1 MLLLLICT
9 WLEVRHDMIIQSYTD
24 REESQL
30 LFCLNPL
37 MTCLGK
43 QMRDEPALRHLN
55 LQENQLHSLPVP
67 LPIELKVV
75 IATAEL
81 SVAVRPPLAR
91 GSLNTSGAISGQRS
105 VYPLKDGSK
114 LLIDELTCM
123 SPTAPLQRRH
133 SSSIIRCSHVQAKQ
147 VVLQIAVFFEL
158 LFDSCCQCFA
168 FR

>member
-1 MLLLLICT
+1 MWKKLLWILLLLICT

-30 LFCLNPL
+30 LSCLNPL

-75 IATAEL
+75 IATAEP

-91 GSLNTSGAISGQRS
+91 GSLNTSGATSGQRS
-105 VYPLKDGSK
+105 VDPFCENKLTCISPKTPLK
-114 LLIDELTCM
+114 
-123 SPTAPLQRRH
+123 RRH
-133 SSSIIRCSHVQAKQ
+133 NKNKIS
-147 VVLQIAVFFEL
+147 
-158 LFDSCCQCFA
+158 
-168 FR
+168 